1 MVRNEDKIQARK
13 KQIVDA
19 LKVRLNSDVYSRITV
34 QDIAQQSGFSK
45 GGVLHYFPS
54 KEDIYFALIEDIFSE
69 IDRAHQQV
77 IQMGLKSHSTT
88 SLSALVGVENFILDK
103 TNVRVIINL
112 ILYAFEDEK
121 VLSLI
126 RGHISRIRAFYSD
139 IRRGRQGAAV
149 TAMAGELNDDQVS
162 RIVQTIMIFVGV
174 LEFIDPVETDHIE
187 MTRFVT
193 SLLRS

>member
-1 MVRNEDKIQARK
+1 MD
-13 KQIVDA
+13 
-19 LKVRLNSDVYSRITV
+19 LK
-34 QDIAQQSGFSK
+34 A
-45 GGVLHYFPS
+45 
-54 KEDIYFALIEDIFSE
+54 
-69 IDRAHQQV
+69 
-77 IQMGLKSHSTT
+77 HSTT

-126 RGHISRIRAFYSD
+126 KGHISRIRAFYSD
-139 IRRGRQGAAV
+139 IRRGRQGSGSAA
-149 TAMAGELNDDQVS
+149 MMGELNDDQVA
-162 RIVQTIMIFVGV
+162 RIVQTIMIFAGV

-193 SLLRS
+193 SLLRL